1 MSAFNYSLHAATD
14 LDRQDP
20 LAHFRERFDLPLQTD
35 GRTPALYL
43 CGNSLG
49 PMPRAVRD
57 ILNHT
62 LDDWAT
68 LGVRGHESGSR
79 PWITYAD
86 DLAPSLATLVGAD
99 VRDVVLMN
107 SLTVNLHLMMT
118 SFYRPTATRHAI
130 LIERS
135 AFPSDLYAVESQI
148 NCHGYDSTDEIIY
161 VEPRAG
167 EDRLR
172 TEDILQLISAHAHRL
187 ALVLLPGVQY
197 RTGQVLDIAAI
208 TAAGRRAGACVGWD
222 LAHAI
227 GNIPLKLAEWDADFA
242 VWCSYKYLC
251 GGPGAIAGAYVNAR
265 HRHAMDLP
273 RFAGW
278 WGNDLSTRFQMKPTF
293 EPMEGAAGWQLSNPP
308 ILATAPLVVALA
320 LFLEAGIDVARQKSV
335 ALTAYAQN
343 GIQALLSE
351 HLVSITPDKADERGC
366 QLSLRVLGSM
376 DRARAVFNEM
386 GRRGVIGDWRD
397 PDVIRIAP
405 HPLYN
410 SFTDVARFL
419 QIMQDITA
427 VM

>member
-1 MSAFNYSLHAATD
+1 MPNVIHTLSAAAD

-20 LAHFRERFDLPLQTD
+20 LARFRQKFALPMQAD
-35 GRTPALYL
+35 GQSTAIYL

-49 PMPRAVRD
+49 PMPHAVRD
-57 ILNHT
+57 VMNRT

-68 LGVRGHESGSR
+68 LGVRGHESGTR
-79 PWITYAD
+79 PWIPYAD
-86 DLAPSLATLVGAD
+86 DLAPSLAKLVGAD
-99 VRDVVLMN
+99 ARDVVLMN
-107 SLTVNLHLMMT
+107 SLTVNLHLMMA
-118 SFYRPTATRHAI
+118 SFYQPTATRHAL

-148 NCHGYDSTDEIIY
+148 KFHGYDPTNAIIY
-161 VEPRAG
+161 AEPRAG
-167 EDRLR
+167 EDLLR
-172 TEDILQLISAHAHRL
+172 TEDILELITKHAHRL

-197 RTGQVLDIAAI
+197 RTGQVMDMPRI

-227 GNIPLKLAEWDADFA
+227 GNVPVKLAEWDADFA

-265 HRHAMDLP
+265 HRDAVDLP
-273 RFAGW
+273 RLAGW
-278 WGNDLSTRFQMKPTF
+278 WGNHLTSRFQMQPTF
-293 EPMEGAAGWQLSNPP
+293 EPISGAGGWQLSNPP
-308 ILATAPLVVALA
+308 ILSTAPLVVALA
-320 LFLEAGIDVARQKSV
+320 LFLEAGVDAARLKSV
-335 ALTAYAQN
+335 ALTDYAQS
-343 GIQALLSE
+343 GIQALLSQ
-351 HLVSITPDKADERGC
+351 HLVSITPANPTERGC
-366 QLSLRVLGSM
+366 QLSVRVLGSVE
-376 DRARAVFNEM
+376 RARAIFTEM

-419 QIMQDITA
+419 NIMQDITA